1 MIIFKF
7 VKDIIIHNLL
17 ESSHKDGDR
26 LPSVRTLMSVLGAS
40 SATVQAALRILE
52 KDGKIHC
59 VQGKGCFWG
68 SERVK
73 VDIPLPRESAEE
85 RLERQF
91 NEDFEKGFLSS
102 ARPLP
107 MVKELQSRYQI
118 SPQMLRIFLMKKVQ
132 AGILKKDGRKF
143 SFVKKDAA
151 RSKVPLTE
159 LLFITRCD
167 AWGGFSAASEREM
180 DFLRFVYR
188 RAGSSRYKLILLG
201 YDESNQRLLDRSGHE
216 CNVHEFPNAVGALV
230 STLLIEKPVD
240 LLRILAKTE
249 LPISIWWEHP
259 SESLSK
265 FFLSKNQWMFFNS
278 SFGIQPGVEM
288 GKFLKRRG
296 IESVVYFSPYHNSSW
311 SKDRLTGLSQVGVQ
325 TVVSVDAEKASPWD
339 FKLLA
344 MKKVE
349 KYAVDAYARELTKEK
364 MLELV
369 KAVPAKDI
377 EKPWVCVNDE
387 VANILIE
394 CAEGGNFPLSE
405 DIFAFDNSAES
416 YLLRFASFDFNTE
429 TLVEQ
434 MFYALECPSNFLGTK
449 KIHQIRGSV
458 VEK

>member
-1 MIIFKF
+1 MKNVIAQ
-7 VKDIIIHNLL
+7 NLL
-17 ESSHKDGDR
+17 EIPHKDGDR
-26 LPSVRTLMSVLGAS
+26 LPSVRSLMRAFEAS
-40 SATVQAALRILE
+40 SATIQASLRILE
-52 KDGKIHC
+52 NDGKIYC
-59 VQGKGCFWG
+59 VQGKGNFWG
-68 SERVK
+68 REKAK

-85 RLERQF
+85 RLERLF
-91 NEDFEKGFLSS
+91 KEDFEKGFLSS
-102 ARPLP
+102 AAPLP

-118 SPQMLRIFLMKKVQ
+118 SPQMLRVFLMKQVYS
-132 AGILKKDGRKF
+132 GILQKEGRKF
-143 SFVKKDAA
+143 TFVKKDVV

-201 YDESNQRLLDRSGHE
+201 YDEANRRLLDRSGRV
-216 CNVHEFPNAVGALV
+216 CKINDFRNAVGALV
-230 STLLIEKPVD
+230 STLLIDKPVD
-240 LLRILAKTE
+240 LLYILAKTE
-249 LPISIWWEHP
+249 IPISIWWEHP

-265 FFLSKNQWMFFNS
+265 AFLSKDQWIFFNS
-278 SFGIQPGVEM
+278 SFGVLPGIEM

-296 IESVVYFSPYHNSSW
+296 IDSVVYFSPYHNSTW
-311 SKDRLTGLSQVGVQ
+311 SKDRLTGLSQVGIE
-325 TVVSVDAEKASPWD
+325 TVVSVDGEKASPWD

-369 KAVPAKDI
+369 KSVSINDI
-377 EKPWVCVNDE
+377 GKPWVCVNDE

-394 CAEGGNFPLSE
+394 CADEGNYPLSE

-434 MFYALECPSNFLGTK
+434 MFYALECPSNFLGSK
-449 KIHQIRGSV
+449 KIHQIRGCV